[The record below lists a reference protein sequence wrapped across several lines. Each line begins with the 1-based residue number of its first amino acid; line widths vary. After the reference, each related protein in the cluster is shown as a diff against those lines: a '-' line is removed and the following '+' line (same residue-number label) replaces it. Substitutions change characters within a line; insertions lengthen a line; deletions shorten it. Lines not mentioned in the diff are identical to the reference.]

1 MKKGLFITFEGV
13 EGAGKTT
20 QIELL
25 KNELDRRGIEYI
37 VTREPGGTAIG
48 EKIRGVLLD
57 PENSEMNYMTEL
69 LLYYASRAQHLYEK
83 INRAKES
90 GKVVICDRY
99 SDSTMAYQ
107 GYGRGIDKQ
116 LIETLNSVVEK
127 GNRPDLTFIIDADP
141 EVTLVRAKRKSGNVG
156 DRLEQESLEF
166 HKRVREGFIV
176 AAERE
181 PERVAVIDG
190 RKTIEEINSDIIARL
205 FEKLGG

>member
-1 MKKGLFITFEGV
+1 MKRGLFITFEGV

-25 KNELDRRGIEYI
+25 KNELERREIEYI

-48 EKIRGVLLD
+48 EKIRGLLLD

-83 INRAKES
+83 INQAKES

-116 LIETLNSVVEK
+116 LIENLNSVVEK
-127 GNRPDLTFIIDADP
+127 GNRPDITFIIDADP
-141 EVTLVRAKRKSGNVG
+141 ELTLVRAKRKSGNVG

-166 HKRVREGFIV
+166 HKRVREGFL
-176 AAERE
+176 AASKKE

-190 RKTIEEINSDIIARL
+190 RKSIEEINRDIIARL

>member
-1 MKKGLFITFEGV
+1 
-13 EGAGKTT
+13 
-20 QIELL
+20 
-25 KNELDRRGIEYI
+25 
-37 VTREPGGTAIG
+37 
-48 EKIRGVLLD
+48 
-57 PENSEMNYMTEL
+57 
-69 LLYYASRAQHLYEK
+69 
-83 INRAKES
+83 
-90 GKVVICDRY
+90 
-99 SDSTMAYQ
+99 MAYQ

-127 GNRPDLTFIIDADP
+127 GNRPDITFIIDADP

-205 FEKLGG
+205 FEKLEG

>member
-25 KNELDRRGIEYI
+25 KSELDRRGIEYI

-57 PENSEMNYMTEL
+57 PENKEMNYMTEL

-116 LIETLNSVVEK
+116 LIETLNAVVER
-127 GNRPDLTFIIDADP
+127 GNKPDITFIIDADP
-141 EVTLVRAKRKSGNVG
+141 EVTLVRAKRKSENIG

-166 HKRVREGFIV
+166 HKRVREGFI
-176 AAERE
+176 AQAKRE
-181 PERVAVIDG
+181 PERIAVIDG
-190 RKTIEEINSDIIARL
+190 NKSIEEINGDIIARL
-205 FEKLGG
+205 FEKLEG

>member
-25 KNELDRRGIEYI
+25 KSELDRRGIEYI

-57 PENSEMNYMTEL
+57 PENKEMNYMTEL

-116 LIETLNSVVEK
+116 LIETLNAVVER
-127 GNRPDLTFIIDADP
+127 GNKPDITFIIDADP

-166 HKRVREGFIV
+166 HKRVREGFIA

-181 PERVAVIDG
+181 PKRVAVIDG
-190 RKTIEEINSDIIARL
+190 RKSIEEINSDIIARL

>member
-166 HKRVREGFIV
+166 HKRVREGFIA

-181 PERVAVIDG
+181 PKRVAVIDG
-190 RKTIEEINSDIIARL
+190 RKSIEEINSDIIARL

>member
-83 INRAKES
+83 INMAKES

-127 GNRPDLTFIIDADP
+127 GNRPDLTFIIAADP

-166 HKRVREGFIV
+166 HKRVREGFIA

-181 PERVAVIDG
+181 PKRVAVIDG
-190 RKTIEEINSDIIARL
+190 RKSIEEINSDIIARL

>member
-83 INRAKES
+83 INMAKES

-166 HKRVREGFIV
+166 HKRVREGFIA

-181 PERVAVIDG
+181 PKRVAVIDG
-190 RKTIEEINSDIIARL
+190 RKSIEEINSDIIARL

>member
-57 PENSEMNYMTEL
+57 PENKEMNYMTEL

-116 LIETLNSVVEK
+116 LIETLNAVVER
-127 GNRPDLTFIIDADP
+127 GNKPDITFIIDADP
-141 EVTLVRAKRKSGNVG
+141 EVTLVRAKRKSENIG

-166 HKRVREGFIV
+166 HKRVREGFI
-176 AAERE
+176 AQAKRE
-181 PERVAVIDG
+181 PERIAVIDG
-190 RKTIEEINSDIIARL
+190 NKSIEEINGDIIARL
-205 FEKLGG
+205 FEKLEG